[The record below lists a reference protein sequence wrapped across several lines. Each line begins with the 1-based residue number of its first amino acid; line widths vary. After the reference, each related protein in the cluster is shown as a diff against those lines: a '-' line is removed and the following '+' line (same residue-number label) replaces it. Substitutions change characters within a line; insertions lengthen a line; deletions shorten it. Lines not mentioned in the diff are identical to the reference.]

1 MTKNKKNSNIPEVN
15 DNELEIRP
23 PSSDIVIESEDDQE
37 NSSVSIKKEGVNV
50 KKHGNLVVGNVNL
63 ILNPIKKR
71 NFEYYKENI
80 WRLIT
85 DIFLLLLIITL
96 VIFLF
101 FVNRKIKSNDIVLN
115 VSGDYESLSAGSL
128 ASFKLDYKT
137 KINSTNNSIN
147 ISLPENFVIESVS
160 PNNIFNSSTKTF
172 NLGDL
177 EKNSVGQIKINGWV
191 WGDINDRQT
200 VTFNYNCDQCGSD
213 GIKDYLFYSLEKPI
227 IDLSIISDNDIYVGS
242 EFDGIIKIT
251 NNSDILINEATI
263 DFDDNINIKKS
274 DLDIKDE
281 VLVIKNLAANETRDI
296 NFSAIINNEG
306 TVNICSQIKTDID
319 GNSYSFS
326 TSNSSFNVKKT
337 KFIVSL
343 SNNKNSVNLSD
354 SISYKLDYKNEE
366 TATVKNIKISLVS
379 ANPNFSITS
388 LKVNGDFKNAEIN
401 NNVITIHDLLSGE
414 GDSISIDVKYDQ
426 RKIRAN
432 QSLSLEANTEYQI
445 DGQDIKYSS
454 YSENNKLISHVSA
467 TAKAYYYSPQ
477 GDQLGV
483 GPLPPAVDMATSYWI
498 FLEFNNNGNDLTN
511 FSLTAELPDNV
522 YFADEKRV
530 LDGKIIY
537 GEIGKRII
545 WEIADMSGGNNKY
558 QANFKV
564 NLIPDSKDYG
574 TTPNLLT
581 DIKYT
586 VKDDFVNQELSGSL
600 QNVNTNLINDKLS
613 SGKGKVIRL
622 N

>member
-1 MTKNKKNSNIPEVN
+1 MTKNKKNSNIPEIN

-23 PSSDIVIESEDDQE
+23 PRADIIIESEDDNE
-37 NSSVSIKKEGVNV
+37 NNSVSIKKEGVNV

-85 DIFLLLLIITL
+85 DIFLLLLIVTL

-137 KINSTNNSIN
+137 KIDSTNNSVN
-147 ISLPENFVIESVS
+147 ISLPENFIIESVS

-172 NLGDL
+172 NLGNL

-191 WGDINDRQT
+191 WGNINDRQT

-213 GIKDYLFYSLEKPI
+213 GLKDYLFYNLEKPI

-242 EFDGIIKIT
+242 EFNGIIKIK
-251 NNSDILINEATI
+251 NNSDTLINEARI
-263 DFDDNINIKKS
+263 DFNDNINIKKS
-274 DLDIKDE
+274 DLDVENE
-281 VLVIKNLAANETRDI
+281 VFIIKNLAGKETRDI
-296 NFSAIINNEG
+296 NFSAIINGEG
-306 TVNICSQIKTDID
+306 VVNICSQITADIN

-326 TSNSSFNVKKT
+326 SSNSSFDVKKT
-337 KFIVSL
+337 KFTVSL
-343 SNNKNSVNLSD
+343 SNNKNNVNLGD

-366 TATVKNIKISLVS
+366 AITVKNIKINLIS
-379 ANPNFSITS
+379 ANPNFSIS
-388 LKVNGDFKNAEIN
+388 SVKVNGDLKNAEIN
-401 NNVITIHDLLSGE
+401 NNIITIYDLLSGE
-414 GDSISIDVKYDQ
+414 SGSISLDIKYDQ

-432 QSLSLEANTEYQI
+432 QSLSLEANIEYQI

-454 YSENNKLISHVSA
+454 YSEKNKLISHVSA

-498 FLEFNNNGNDLTN
+498 FLEFNNNGNDLKD
-511 FSLTAELPDNV
+511 FSLTAELPNNV

-537 GEIGKRII
+537 GEIGKRVI
-545 WEIADMSGGNNKY
+545 WEIADISGGNNKY

-564 NLIPDSKDYG
+564 NLIPDDNDYG
-574 TTPNLLT
+574 KIPDLLT
-581 DIKYT
+581 GIKYT
-586 VKDDFVNQELSGSL
+586 VRDDFVNQELSGSL
-600 QNVNTNLINDKLS
+600 QNINTNLINDKLS